1 MDRAQACAKIHVS
14 LKGGTTAEG
23 QTAEHRCM
31 PQRHGAWASA
41 APGTL
46 PRDSVPSDLASQTR
60 ARAGALPVP
69 HACCH
74 TQCHSQQGR
83 CKGLAQRTG
92 TSLLLPGHPRPP
104 RPTLPEIFPDPA

>member
-1 MDRAQACAKIHVS
+1 MDRAQACEKIHVS

-23 QTAEHRCM
+23 QTAEHRCV

-60 ARAGALPVP
+60 ARAGALPRATCLPP
-69 HACCH
+69 HSVSLTAGAV
-74 TQCHSQQGR
+74 QGAGAAHR
-83 CKGLAQRTG
+83 HESPPA
-92 TSLLLPGHPRPP
+92 RPP
-104 RPTLPEIFPDPA
+104 AAPQADAA